1 MTIKSFIK
9 TASSIAAVSALTNLS
24 TISAFAE
31 GCSSCGST
39 ANAGSS
45 IGSSLLLFGVVI
57 LFMYFIMIRPQRKKE
72 KETKSMQNNIQIGDE
87 IVTIGGIVGMV
98 VRKGDDNV
106 VIETGGERN
115 KLRIKLWAISENT
128 TVHERLE
135 AEKENSKKN
144 KKSKKTSEGEE

>member
-31 GCSSCGST
+31 GGSSSGST
-39 ANAGSS
+39 ANAGAS

-87 IVTIGGIVGMV
+87 IVTIGGIVGMA
-98 VRKGDDNV
+98 N
-106 VIETGGERN
+106 
-115 KLRIKLWAISENT
+115 AISS
-128 TVHERLE
+128 
-135 AEKENSKKN
+135 A
-144 KKSKKTSEGEE
+144 